1 MPETDDPNISVGRD
15 KAKVSPA
22 DKPSDDGEGKGHPLP
37 ASGKARHG
45 SIPETEE
52 ERRGHGDN

>member
-1 MPETDDPNISVGRD
+1 MPETDDPKISVGRETAD
-15 KAKVSPA
+15 ISPA
-22 DKPSDDGEGKGHPLP
+22 DKPSEDGEGKGHPLP

-52 ERRGHGDN
+52 KRRGHGEN